1 MTRMGIRHGA
11 TLLHGATGMTYINW
25 SALAAAD
32 AKRSLWQ
39 RIHWER
45 VALLA
50 LNFGIWAMI
59 AGLFT

>member
-1 MTRMGIRHGA
+1 
-11 TLLHGATGMTYINW
+11 MTYINW

-32 AKRSLWQ
+32 TKKSLWQ

-45 VALLA
+45 VALLV